1 MPPPG
6 IGGCADSFF
15 GRSATIASV
24 VITHDLRWVDDAL
37 AREIPVL
44 ARLSVVAEGI
54 GRPFENLPDNHRAI
68 FASIDG
74 DQAGRTGQRFADEL
88 Q

>member
-1 MPPPG
+1 MRFLLRSLG
-6 IGGCADSFF
+6 HHRL
-15 GRSATIASV
+15 GRDQESGDRGRALQRV
-24 VITHDLRWVDDAL
+24 THDLRWVDDAL

-54 GRPFENLPDNHRAI
+54 GHPFENLPDNHRAI

-74 DQAGRTGQRFADEL
+74 DQAGRPG
-88 Q
+88 